1 MPYRDADGVLWCA
14 TLSPV
19 VERRLQE
26 SLVRGERGSR
36 MVLDPGFSDEL
47 VRAISLRLAAP
58 AGGTE
63 RPVLLVA
70 AGLRPYVKRH
80 FERFLPRLVVL
91 SSNEVTAD
99 TRVKS
104 LGVVDVASR
113 TAVGA

>member
-1 MPYRDADGVLWCA
+1 
-14 TLSPV
+14 
-19 VERRLQE
+19 
-26 SLVRGERGSR
+26 
-36 MVLDPGFSDEL
+36 MVLDPAFSDDL
-47 VRAISLRLAAP
+47 VRAISVRLAAP

-80 FERFLPRLVVL
+80 FDRFLPRLVVL

-104 LGVVDVASR
+104 LGVVDVATR
-113 TAVGA
+113 AAVGA